1 MGVLLDLMP
10 DIGLGWVGS
19 RGWWGREEHHTH
31 EVLKQRFWLSAY
43 LKYLGAVGWH
53 THING
58 IVVLKITCV
67 YSVES
72 QPSIGPWGQ
81 FV

>member
-1 MGVLLDLMP
+1 MCSACAFFLDGGGGVGVLLDLMP

-43 LKYLGAVGWH
+43 LKYLGAVG
-53 THING
+53 
-58 IVVLKITCV
+58 
-67 YSVES
+67 
-72 QPSIGPWGQ
+72 
-81 FV
+81 